1 MTPQQIADAA
11 AIDLGNATNFGNE
24 AANMGERFFTVT
36 IENNTTS
43 DHEISLA
50 PSYYTEN
57 AKLLTDGTIGGVT
70 GLTASSGSED
80 VTIDQFV
87 AATLHYPTRV
97 LRTQI
102 ECDNSSQL
110 SKTMT
115 LAEKSVFGNKTPQKI
130 NLASYKNPANP
141 NEKLIT
147 VTQQYQLD
155 AETEVKLIVP
165 KRIAEGTPTVTTIT
179 FFCGAS
185 YNADLALYRLA
196 QAALSD
202 SATAAAANSYLGAR

>member
-1 MTPQQIADAA
+1 MTPEMIHNAA
-11 AIDLGNATNFGNE
+11 ALDLGNATNFGNE

-36 IENNTTS
+36 IENDTAN
-43 DHEISLA
+43 DHEISLL

-57 AKLLTDGTIGGVT
+57 TKLLTDGVIGGVS
-70 GLTASSGSED
+70 GLTASSGSDD
-80 VTIDQFV
+80 VTVDQFV
-87 AATLHYPTRV
+87 ASAMRYPTRV
-97 LRTQI
+97 LRTQV
-102 ECDNSSQL
+102 ECDNSAQL
-110 SKTMT
+110 SKTLT
-115 LAEKSVFGNKTPQKI
+115 LQEKSIFGNKTPQKI
-130 NLASYKNPANP
+130 NLASFKNAANP
-141 NEKLIT
+141 NEKIIS

-165 KRIAEGTPTVTTIT
+165 KRVAEGTPTTTTIT

-202 SATAAAANSYLGAR
+202 PATAAAANSFLGR